1 MVGGWTD
8 QDHAEPAELRFF
20 DGTRGASCAFTEMTE
35 NNSVSRRDASPV
47 RLAVFPGA
55 FNWPIWVAQDRGL
68 FASNG
73 VSVDVVGIPGSVAQ
87 WTLLA
92 DGQADLAITLLDNVI
107 AYREGQGEA
116 PITVPDAVAVM
127 ASDARLMPALMVR
140 PDVTSYADLKG
151 QTLSVDAISTGLA
164 LILFALLDQG
174 GLGKGDYQV
183 VRTGGVQQRYEGL
196 KRHEFAG
203 ALFNTPFSSELEALG
218 FRRLD
223 TAESLTTHYQAH
235 VVAVRKGWADA
246 NRAALAGCLRS
257 LCAAVE
263 WLYQLENTAEAFAI
277 FKKYMPSADDDA
289 VRVAYAALFDPV
301 KGFSRMGAVDRD
313 GIAAVLALRSRFG
326 IPKKKLGSPDDYYD
340 PRYLQEALKARQ

>member
-1 MVGGWTD
+1 M
-8 QDHAEPAELRFF
+8 
-20 DGTRGASCAFTEMTE
+20 
-35 NNSVSRRDASPV
+35 SPL

-55 FNWPIWVAQDRGL
+55 FNWPIWVAQARGL
-68 FASNG
+68 FAAHSI
-73 VSVDVVGIPGSVAQ
+73 SVDVVGIPGSVAQ

-92 DGQADLAITLLDNVI
+92 DGEADLAITLMDNVI

-116 PITVPDAVAVM
+116 PVTVPDAVAVM

-151 QTLSVDAISTGLA
+151 QTLSVDATVTGLA
-164 LILFALLDQG
+164 LILFALLERG
-174 GLGKGDYQV
+174 GLREGDYRI

-223 TAESLTTHYQAH
+223 TAESVTARYQGH
-235 VVAVRKGWADA
+235 VVAVRKNWADA

-263 WLYQLENTAEAFAI
+263 WLYQPDNRAEAFAI
-277 FKKYMPSADDDA
+277 FRTFMPDARDDA
-289 VRVAYAALFDPV
+289 AQVAYSVLFDPA

-313 GIAAVLALRSRFG
+313 GIAGVLALRSRFG
-326 IPKKKLGSPDDYYD
+326 APKKSLGSADDYYD
-340 PRYLQEALKARQ
+340 PRYLQEALEAGS